1 MASEY
6 RQLGSPRFQPQQQIG
21 GWNYQATRDLGS
33 EQLLKGFSN
42 LSQSLSQAGQKVLG
56 DEIEK
61 AVAEGEAWRKQ
72 SQKTFREAV
81 AAGEIHPSQ
90 NPHFAIGAMRVDG
103 QMNARAQTTQWLGE
117 WQAEVANPDSVAART
132 QGGFESFMQ
141 GKLAT
146 YEQDDPF
153 VSHYQAN
160 AFYDITHRVIDGNA
174 VKQNEEALGRDLVYV
189 SKGHVDNI
197 LSLAM
202 VPAAVSGQDVQ
213 EVYNDLYADGALT
226 PMLKTMLLEN
236 AYMEA
241 ITQTKEDP
249 SLYVARITGLRQG
262 SGTLGETQE
271 GLEAAVKYDS
281 KLGVKV
287 NAWRKAATEEVNRD
301 GATYLGLHKNHVKS
315 LANDRKRLESLI
327 ESGGDVAGFTAE
339 TIQKYAGV
347 GAWLRLTRGESSE
360 EYQKWL
366 INYDEVALTFSE
378 TLREADASNML
389 VGAFTSY
396 GNSTAW
402 HDLGTKV
409 DNRDDL
415 VMRQLKA
422 DPNKTQAFVSILG
435 HSTFPPL
442 DRHFKD
448 YTSSALR
455 AMDSG
460 GATPQAIE
468 ENHAGML
475 EAFQLYSDIRG
486 AGQGV
491 AVGNLFKDDDN
502 LISQTFSEAY
512 EALEGVAGG
521 SHAVA
526 LSHAV
531 TDPSPVLEAHGTDT
545 RQGKTNAYST
555 PPSETEWD
563 LLVDTIDGYENLPKA
578 TQMDILGKIREEATN
593 ESGTKDMRFK
603 ATTQKL
609 YPDDEGF
616 SKNYMSDGSPSLVED
631 PDLDEELRGEWI
643 PASIADGINVELTEH
658 VRGQITSQEA
668 RENLREK
675 LGYDIS
681 FPEAQMMREIAAQ
694 VLGQYGTVPKSDDME
709 QWFALTTAM
718 VDTVKPDW
726 LRFAGE
732 ERFSARRNQMMEE
745 FTDGLQGWF
754 LGGEEITL
762 EGLMDR
768 APQATLAWLREQD
781 WYEDASSAGIKG
793 WVDEENLYVLY
804 RPDGGATIYTRDDED
819 SKFELY
825 LGSAEGLTKNLTAAD
840 LKAETARF
848 TDWKKRNQTLLQ
860 VAHGKGEVVRRFG
873 LPADEVTQADA
884 FLNNL
889 VSKAGSSVGVNVGE
903 PNFFQKV
910 DSMISWGGKT
920 SLSLSRSAAEMVLSD
935 RLIDNSAPPRN
946 FYLREK
952 VLPTPTEPR

>member
-1 MASEY
+1 MSTEY
-6 RQLGSPRFQPQQQIG
+6 RQVGTPRYQPQQQLG
-21 GWNYQATRDLGS
+21 GWDIRAPRDLGA
-33 EQLLKGFSN
+33 EKLLQGFSS
-42 LSQSLSQAGQKVLG
+42 LSQSLTSAGVRLNKEDIARSL
-56 DEIEK
+56 
-61 AVAEGEAWRKQ
+61 AEGEAWRRQ
-72 SQKTFREAV
+72 SEKTWREAV
-81 AAGEIHPSQ
+81 AAGEIHPTQ

-103 QMNARAQTTQWLGE
+103 DITGRAMTNQWLSE
-117 WQAEVANPDSVAART
+117 WHAETANPDSILARR
-132 QGGFESFMQ
+132 QGGFETFMRDR
-141 GKLAT
+141 LAS
-146 YEQDDPF
+146 YEEEYPF
-153 VSHYQAN
+153 ASHYQST
-160 AFYDITHRVIDGNA
+160 AFYDVALRTIDANA
-174 VKQNEEALGRDLVYV
+174 VKQNEEALDRDLHYV
-189 SKGHVDNI
+189 SRGHVENI
-197 LSLAM
+197 FSLAM
-202 VPAAVSGQDVQ
+202 DPTAPEDAQ
-213 EVYNDLYADGALT
+213 EAYNEIYASGALT
-226 PMLKTMLLEN
+226 PTLKAMLLEK
-236 AYMEA
+236 AYMVA
-241 ITQTKEDP
+241 ITQTEEDP
-249 SLYVARITGLRQG
+249 SLFVARITDLRQG

-475 EAFQLYSDIRG
+475 EAFMLYADIRG

-658 VRGQITSQEA
+658 IRGQITSQKA
-668 RENLREK
+668 RENLQEK
-675 LGYDIS
+675 LGYS
-681 FPEAQMMREIAAQ
+681 LAFPEAQMMRDIAVQ
-694 VLGQYGTVPKSDDME
+694 VLGQFGTFPNEGDTE
-709 QWFALTTAM
+709 QWRALATAM
-718 VDTVKPDW
+718 LETIKPDW
-726 LRFAGE
+726 LSFEGE
-732 ERFSARRNQMMEE
+732 ERAMARRNQRIGE

-768 APQATLAWLREQD
+768 APQATLTWLREQD

-804 RPDGGATIYTRDDED
+804 RPDGGATIYIRDDED

-825 LGSAEGLTKNLTAAD
+825 LGSVDGLTKNLTAAD
-840 LKAETARF
+840 LKAETERF
-848 TDWKKRNQTLLQ
+848 TDWKRRNETLFR
-860 VAHGKGEVVRRFG
+860 VTHGDEDVIRRFG
-873 LPADEVTQADA
+873 LPADDVIQRDA
-884 FLNNL
+884 VLNHL
-889 VSKAGSSVGVNVGE
+889 VAKAGSSVGITVGK
-903 PNFFQKV
+903 PNLFQKI
-910 DSMISWGGKT
+910 DSMLSWGGKK
-920 SLSLSRSAAEMVLSD
+920 SLSLSRSATEMVLSD
-935 RLIDNSAPPRN
+935 RLIDNDAPPRN

-952 VLPTPTEPR
+952 VFPPTEPR